1 MLRGASYQGANRYA
15 SDRRENMS
23 ENDLLIEILQALNRQ
38 NELIER
44 MLEKLEWG
52 VVAR

>member
-1 MLRGASYQGANRYA
+1 M
-15 SDRRENMS
+15 SD
-23 ENDLLIEILQALNRQ
+23 NDLLIEILQALNRQ